1 MNQTNTGPSQALR
14 ARHTPVPWTV
24 HPQYT
29 DRSVFPIGTT
39 EPDGSSIILAEV
51 NSRGGT
57 EENQRANAEFIVRAC
72 NSHADL
78 LAALEECVTEDGA
91 HCLAY
96 GTDTPKLRARL
107 EAVNQ
112 IARAAIAQASPTI

>member
-1 MNQTNTGPSQALR
+1 MNQTNTPQAL
-14 ARHTPVPWTV
+14 HTRLPWRT
-24 HPQYT
+24 T
-29 DRSVFPIGTT
+29 PIDSIFA
-39 EPDGSSIILAEV
+39 DGPGYAVAQTQQVAGDL
-51 NSRGGT
+51 GG
-57 EENQRANAEFIVRAC
+57 EERTANADFIVRAC